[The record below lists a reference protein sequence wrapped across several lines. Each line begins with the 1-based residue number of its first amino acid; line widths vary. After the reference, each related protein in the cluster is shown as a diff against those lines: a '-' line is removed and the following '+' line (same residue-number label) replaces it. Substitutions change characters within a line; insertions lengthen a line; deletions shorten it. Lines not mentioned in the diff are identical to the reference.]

1 MKGQRTA
8 AGGAGIRIERGVKR
22 RCGTCEAPFYD
33 MLRYPIRCPKCGA
46 AFVVAAT
53 AARKSP
59 ARGRPKARTAGIR
72 QQEKAID
79 AGKTADLEKDG
90 EEDEE
95 DDAEAEEEQ
104 EEKEE

>member
-1 MKGQRTA
+1 VKGQRTA

-72 QQEKAID
+72 RQEKATD
-79 AGKTADLEKDG
+79 AGKAADLEKDG
-90 EEDEE
+90 EE